1 MMRLIERLK
10 EDVQAVLERD
20 PAARGALE
28 AILFSPGMH
37 ALWMH
42 RLNHWLWRANFKF
55 LARVLAHLTR
65 MLTGVEIHP
74 GARIGRRVVIDHGM
88 GIVIGE
94 TAEVGDDVM
103 IYHGVTL
110 GGTGF
115 TREKRHPTIG
125 NGVLLGAHAVVL
137 GPIVVG
143 AGAKVGAGAVVTKPV
158 PPGATAIGN
167 PAQIIVRESKL
178 EPVEA

>member
-1 MMRLIERLK
+1 MLRVIERFR
-10 EDVQAVLERD
+10 EDVQAVLKRD
-20 PAARGALE
+20 PASRGALE
-28 AILFSPGMH
+28 AVLFSPGMH

-42 RLNHWLWRANFKF
+42 RLNHWLWQANFKL
-55 LARVLAHLTR
+55 LARILAHFTR
-65 MLTGVEIHP
+65 LLTGVEIHP

-94 TAEVGDDVM
+94 TAEIGDDVLM
-103 IYHGVTL
+103 YHGVTL

-125 NGVLLGAHAVVL
+125 NRVLLGAHAV
-137 GPIVVG
+137 GDD
-143 AGAKVGAGAVVTKPV
+143 AKVGAGAVVTKPV

-167 PAQIIVRESKL
+167 PAQIVVRERPL